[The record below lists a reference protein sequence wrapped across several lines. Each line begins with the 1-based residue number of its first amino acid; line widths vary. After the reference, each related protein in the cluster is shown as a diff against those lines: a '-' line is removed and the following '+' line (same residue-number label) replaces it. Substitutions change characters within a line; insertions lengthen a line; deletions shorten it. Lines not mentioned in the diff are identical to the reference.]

1 MAPSQAA
8 SPSAAPPVGP
18 AVVPEDSPVAAPA
31 AESPLP
37 TVQAALQQA
46 IKDTKPII
54 KIIGNHRLATTAAVS
69 SALMEEKARS
79 LFAKYGLKLE
89 PADWTPPVRADAQ
102 RVEKKI
108 RLRVHR
114 ECHRCQVTFGSEKIC
129 KNCKHTRCKK
139 CPRYPSK
146 KSKVPEDKGKGKLPA
161 GPIVLTMPSRVT
173 GKEMARSSLVQRVRR
188 TCHKCETLFDGKSTQ
203 CKNCSHL
210 RCPRC
215 PRDPYVFPSLIGCVS
230 FFALI

>member
-1 MAPSQAA
+1 
-8 SPSAAPPVGP
+8 
-18 AVVPEDSPVAAPA
+18 
-31 AESPLP
+31 
-37 TVQAALQQA
+37 
-46 IKDTKPII
+46 
-54 KIIGNHRLATTAAVS
+54 
-69 SALMEEKARS
+69 MEEKARS

-146 KSKVPEDKGKGKLPA
+146 KSKVPEDKGKGKFPA

-173 GKEMARSSLVQRVRR
+173 GKELARSSPVQRVRR

-203 CKNCSHL
+203 CKNCSHS